1 MKKTIAAAAAV
12 LLIIIASCK
21 NPPIFAA
28 IEQEVKLKPASV
40 KGFVS
45 GIVKI
50 RGTLYTSNGKI
61 FQKSFGTTGKWSEL
75 STPGGRSLSIA
86 SDGTK
91 LYAVFEN
98 NGSCTAYVHNGG
110 WQPIDAPIRSVAG
123 TEKVF
128 GSDGNNIYRITDTNA
143 VSLTGVTGALKGA
156 AKNYFLLET
165 GLYKDNGTR
174 IEGTNCPS
182 GGLKGICDGP
192 DNSVLIFDNST
203 VHCYN
208 GTGWTSIAHGVSSP
222 LSITYLP
229 VKQLVLV
236 SGRAGFGEI
245 KLATPSSVNLN
256 GARRV
261 SAGSA
266 DSAVPPGNY
275 YQYKNSVG
283 KWYLNPIAAFDN
295 RSGYIIYTGV
305 LDNNTKYSGL
315 WGFYYPVQIE
325 WNRE

>member
-45 GIVKI
+45 GVVKI
-50 RGTLYTSNGKI
+50 GGTLYTSNGKI

-75 STPGGRSLSIA
+75 SGPGGRSLSIA

-98 NGSCTAYVHNGG
+98 NGSYKAYVRSGG
-110 WQPIDAPIRSVAG
+110 WNPIDAPIRSVAG

-128 GSDGNNIYRITDTNA
+128 GSDGSNIYSITDTNA
-143 VSLTGVTGALKGA
+143 VPLTGVTGTLKGA
-156 AKNYFLLET
+156 AGNYFLLET
-165 GLYKDNGTR
+165 GLYAAGG
-174 IEGTNCPS
+174 IAIAGSPS
-182 GGLKGICDGP
+182 GGLKGICKGP
-192 DNSVLIFDNST
+192 NSSVLIFDNST

-295 RSGYIIYTGV
+295 GSDYIIYTGV